1 MDIDDNYLDCLNDAR
16 SHDIISF
23 LERPILMQTST
34 WATTASYG
42 DMVGSAFDLPWSMIS
57 KNMYQRKLER
67 FYGFRADIEIRVQ
80 VNAQP
85 FQAGRLLLSW
95 IPGYK
100 YLGNKIQY
108 YTPTA
113 TGAKEKFLVP
123 ITGSPRIDLD
133 LSTCTE
139 ATMCIPYIS
148 PYMFTD
154 LSNGVGSIGYFQ
166 LIVYSPLVD
175 TVSSGSVDVSIWM
188 NFKNIKLRYPTGL
201 PIAASAQVGKEAIE
215 DSQGAG
221 IITTA
226 ASAISTALSSVQDIP
241 LISNYAKPALWV
253 SNAVRDVAKHFG
265 WSKPTSVEASH
276 VTKLST
282 TRFMANADGTDMSHV
297 MGLSALNELETN
309 ASIFRTN
316 TDEMAIAHVVRTPC
330 YLTHFSWS
338 STNTSESVLW
348 AKPISPSLMQYSIT
362 SNQTAP
368 SHLAYTSK
376 AFRMWR
382 GGINLQFKF
391 VKTKFHSG
399 RVRIIYVPGDYSTS
413 DTALPTSSFDIDANY
428 STVVDLRS
436 DTDVSF
442 NVPYVAIQPWLLV
455 DNTFP
460 GVARTYEYSVG
471 KVYVIV
477 LNDLRAASTVSNSID
492 VLVEVSAASDYELSI
507 PRLPSVYPSQVSLP
521 PPPST
526 TRSPLGKLIKAVGQV
541 GTSEAVIAS
550 PEQFQQQGEVTPP
563 LIGGQPS
570 STEFSSAAITVGEKV
585 FSVRQI
591 LKRFHRI
598 FSDVALTTLNPSSGV
613 YNIQSYKVHAPL
625 AAAGDPVN
633 IDLYAYF
640 SWIYSFYRGS
650 FRFKIMPYDKDIFA
664 SRIRLLPET
673 TVTGGNNPVEFDG
686 TSPDELLTAADIY
699 LPRNLEGVFEF
710 QVPHYSR
717 YPILP
722 NTGGVVPVT
731 GINDLQQRNNITASM
746 ITSSE
751 TMANSIYRAVGDDF
765 SFNQLIGPPF
775 ISRCSS
781 TLT

>member
-1 MDIDDNYLDCLNDAR
+1 
-16 SHDIISF
+16 
-23 LERPILMQTST
+23 MQTSS
-34 WATTASYG
+34 WATTTT
-42 DMVGSAFDLPWSMIS
+42 VGERIGNAFDLPWDMLA
-57 KNMYQRKLER
+57 KDMYKRKVER
-67 FYGFRADIEIRVQ
+67 FYGFRADIDIRVQ

-95 IPGYK
+95 IPGEK
-100 YLGNKIQY
+100 YLGNKAQY
-108 YTPTA
+108 YDPTVA
-113 TGAKEKFLVP
+113 GSKEKYLVP

-154 LSNGVGSIGYFQ
+154 LSNGVGSIGSFQ

-175 TVSSGSVDVSIWM
+175 TVSSGTVDVSMWM

-201 PIAASAQVGKEAIE
+201 PIAASAQVGTEAIQ
-215 DSQGAG
+215 DAGGAG
-221 IITTA
+221 IISSA
-226 ASAISTALSSVQDIP
+226 ASMVSTALSSIQDVP
-241 LISNYAKPALWV
+241 LISHYAKPALWV

-265 WSKPTSVEASH
+265 WSKPTSVEAPH

-282 TRFMANADGTDMSHV
+282 TRFMANADGIDTSHV
-297 MGLSALNELETN
+297 MGISALNELETN
-309 ASIFRTN
+309 SSIFRTDI
-316 TDEMAIAHVVRTPC
+316 DEMAISHVVKTPC
-330 YLTHFSWS
+330 YLTHFAWKS
-338 STNTSESVLW
+338 NVVAGKVLW

-362 SNQTAP
+362 ANQTAP
-368 SHLAYTSK
+368 THLAYIAK

-413 DTALPTSSFDIDANY
+413 DSVLPTSDFDIDANY
-428 STVVDLRS
+428 SAVVDLRS

-460 GVARTYEYSVG
+460 GLARTYEYSVG
-471 KVYVIV
+471 KVYVVV
-477 LNDLRAASTVSNSID
+477 LNELRNASTVSDTVD
-492 VLVEVSAASDYELSI
+492 VIVEASGASDFELSI
-507 PRLPSVYPSQVSLP
+507 PRLPSVYPSSTTLP
-521 PPPST
+521 PPPT
-526 TRSPLGKLIKAVGQV
+526 TTTLRNILKGRAEV

-550 PEQFQQQGEVTPP
+550 PEQFQAQGEVAPP
-563 LIGGQPS
+563 LIGGQPR

-585 FSVRQI
+585 FSLRQVM
-591 LKRFHRI
+591 KRFHRI
-598 FSDVALTTLNPSSGV
+598 FSDVNLTASNPSTGV
-613 YNIQSYKVHAPL
+613 YNIQSYKVHKPI
-625 AAAGDPVN
+625 AASLDPVD

-650 FRFKIMPYDKDIFA
+650 FRFKIMPYDNSIFA
-664 SRIRLLPET
+664 TRVRLLPET
-673 TVTGGNNPVEFDG
+673 TITGGDNPVEYDG
-686 TSPDELLTAADIY
+686 TTPDELLTAADIY
-699 LPRNLEGVFEF
+699 MPRNLEGVFEF

-722 NTGGVVPVT
+722 NTGGVTPVT
-731 GINDLQQRNNITASM
+731 GINDLQQRNNITASLL
-746 ITSSE
+746 TTSE
-751 TMANSIYRAVGDDF
+751 TMSAAIYRAVGDDF

-775 ISRCSS
+775 ISRCTS